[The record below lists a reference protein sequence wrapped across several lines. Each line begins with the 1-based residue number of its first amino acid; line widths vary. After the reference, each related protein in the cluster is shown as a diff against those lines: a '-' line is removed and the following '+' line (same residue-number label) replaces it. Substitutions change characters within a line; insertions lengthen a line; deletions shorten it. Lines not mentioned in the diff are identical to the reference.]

1 MYYMAIDWTKIYN
14 KYKGKWV
21 ALAEDEK
28 TVIAFGS
35 TLKEALDKAR
45 KASNVEPIL
54 TRIPEDLQP
63 FVGTI

>member
-28 TVIAFGS
+28 TVIAAGS
-35 TLKEALDKAR
+35 TLKEALTKAR